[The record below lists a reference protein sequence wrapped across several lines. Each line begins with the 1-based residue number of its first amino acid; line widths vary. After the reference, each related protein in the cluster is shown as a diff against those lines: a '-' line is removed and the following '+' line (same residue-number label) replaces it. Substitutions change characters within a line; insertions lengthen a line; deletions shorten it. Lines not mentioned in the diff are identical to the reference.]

1 MDSLHVLD
9 LCYAINRLTTNGKV
23 SVQTAEWTR
32 KKKEADREILATG
45 ASSLV
50 IAAFT
55 FPVAPERVIICR
67 DHKLT
72 GREFIKVINEW
83 WLRLSYGAAWW

>member
-9 LCYAINRLTTNGKV
+9 LCDAINRLTTNGKV
-23 SVQTAEWTR
+23 SRAESTR

-55 FPVAPERVIICR
+55 FPVAPVRVIICR
-67 DHKLT
+67 DHKLM
-72 GREFIKVINEW
+72 GSSLK
-83 WLRLSYGAAWW
+83 

>member
-1 MDSLHVLD
+1 M
-9 LCYAINRLTTNGKV
+9 NRLTTNGKV
-23 SVQTAEWTR
+23 SRAESTR

-55 FPVAPERVIICR
+55 FPVAPVRVIICR

-72 GREFIKVINEW
+72 ESSLK
-83 WLRLSYGAAWW
+83 